1 MQQYTLPD
9 LAYDYSALEPYYSGE
24 MLELHHDKH
33 HAAYVAGV
41 NATLATLEEARHEGN
56 YASIVGLER
65 TLAFNLSGHSLH
77 SILWAN
83 LSPDGG
89 DKPEGDLAAAIDDNF
104 GSFDA
109 FRSHMTHATVAVQ
122 GSGWGAL
129 TWEPLGGRLIIE
141 QVYDHQANVAQG
153 AEPLL
158 VIDAWEHAYYLQ
170 YRNDRAQYVDTIW
183 NIINWSDVA
192 DRFAHVCHGH

>member
-9 LAYDYSALEPYYSGE
+9 LAYDYGALEPYYSGE

-41 NATLATLEEARHEGN
+41 NATLATIEEARHEGN
-56 YASIVGLER
+56 YGSIVGLER
-65 TLAFNLSGHSLH
+65 TLAFNLSGHTLH

-129 TWEPLGGRLIIE
+129 DVGTARRTP
-141 QVYDHQANVAQG
+141 DHRADLRPPSKRRQG

-183 NIINWSDVA
+183 NIVNWSDVA